1 MPKIVKIGEGYVNTN
16 NKKGQN
22 IHKTLMQ
29 ENRHSTDKRNNRCQ
43 SKQFNDNLNAD
54 RSCIVSL
61 LWDYLKTD

>member
-1 MPKIVKIGEGYVNTN
+1 
-16 NKKGQN
+16 
-22 IHKTLMQ
+22 MQ

-61 LWDYLKTD
+61 SWDYLKTD